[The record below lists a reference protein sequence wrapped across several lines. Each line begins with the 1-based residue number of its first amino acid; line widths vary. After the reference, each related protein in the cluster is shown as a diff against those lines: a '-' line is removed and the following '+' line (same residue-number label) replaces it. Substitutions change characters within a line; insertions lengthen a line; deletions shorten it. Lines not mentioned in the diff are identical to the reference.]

1 MPIKE
6 KNKTIIAVYTI
17 FIGVIYIAILLYFF
31 HFYELKQLYPYR
43 SLNSIMSLAY
53 EELLESPF
61 SIFPVP
67 GKAVQYAAIGTLVL
81 SFFIYIERSI
91 QKLKK
96 HDNPETVNGDAHWM
110 TEQEFKEYNM
120 RFSDPPQKKTFDG
133 PNNII
138 LSQTMRLNLT
148 DNRLTRRNCN
158 ILVLGGSGTGKSFNI
173 VGPNL
178 LQANSSFVV
187 TDPSEI
193 W

>member
-1 MPIKE
+1 
-6 KNKTIIAVYTI
+6 
-17 FIGVIYIAILLYFF
+17 
-31 HFYELKQLYPYR
+31 
-43 SLNSIMSLAY
+43 
-53 EELLESPF
+53 
-61 SIFPVP
+61 
-67 GKAVQYAAIGTLVL
+67 
-81 SFFIYIERSI
+81 
-91 QKLKK
+91 
-96 HDNPETVNGDAHWM
+96 M

-187 TDPSEI
+187 TDPSGDLVNDYGKYLENEGYRVRVFNLVDTTKSSHYNPFRCHYYMRHNKTVKKFI
-193 W
+193 NKKRYIRIGRIFNGNRK